1 MRTRSA
7 LRRRRR
13 VRAGG
18 SQLLGL
24 LAGLALGIVLPRITG
39 GPMVPA
45 GPVTELVLALGLG
58 LLGAIALIFSLLF
71 LVVQWA
77 ATTFTPRLTLFRD
90 APIVWRTFALTIG
103 LVVFSLTAVVATGDR
118 TEVSVAVLA
127 CELLLLLTLAVL
139 LRSLQLRAFTA
150 IQLAEV
156 IASIAERGHA
166 ILDLLYP
173 AATAAT
179 GGREGAGAAAE
190 ARSGPGSTV
199 LWPHPPTVLQ
209 QIDIDR
215 LLRVAGA
222 ADAVVV
228 LPHAPGATL
237 RRGAVVAEVRG
248 GEMPAGAVLGALVTG
263 KERTLEQ
270 DPTLALRLLADI
282 ALRAL
287 SPAVNDPATA
297 VQVLDDLE
305 DLLRRPAATAVAAVR
320 VRDGRGAVRVVVR
333 LPGWEEVLR
342 STVDDLVVAS
352 LASPMA
358 LDRMRALLRHLLAP
372 AHADHRGPIVLRLG
386 WLDEEEA
393 ARFARLRQQR
403 AGP

>member
-1 MRTRSA
+1 M
-7 LRRRRR
+7 
-13 VRAGG
+13 
-18 SQLLGL
+18 
-24 LAGLALGIVLPRITG
+24 ALGVALPRISG

-58 LLGAIALIFSLLF
+58 LLGTIALIFSLLF

-103 LVVFSLTAVVATGDR
+103 LVVFSLTAVVATGEH
-118 TEVSVAVLA
+118 TEVSAAVLV
-127 CELLLLLTLAVL
+127 CELVLLLMLAVL
-139 LRSLQLRAFTA
+139 LRNLQLRAFTA

-156 IASIAERGHA
+156 IASVAERGRA
-166 ILDLLYP
+166 ILDTFYP
-173 AATAAT
+173 DSSAAPRTGRISTAGRDT
-179 GGREGAGAAAE
+179 GADALPALR
-190 ARSGPGSTV
+190 STV
-199 LWPHPPTVLQ
+199 RWPHPPAVLQ
-209 QIDIDR
+209 QVDIDR
-215 LLRVAGA
+215 MLRAAGA

-237 RRGAVVAEVRG
+237 RRGAAVAEVHG
-248 GEMPAGAVLGALVTG
+248 GEVAAGAVLDALVTG

-297 VQVLDDLE
+297 VQVLEVLE
-305 DLLRRPAATAVAAVR
+305 DLLSRPAATPAAVVR
-320 VRDGRGAVRVVVR
+320 VHGDDGTVRVVVR

-352 LASPMA
+352 FASPMVLA
-358 LDRMRALLRHLLAP
+358 RMRALLRHLLAP
-372 AHADHRGPIVLRLG
+372 AHEDHRGAVTLRLG
-386 WLDEEEA
+386 WLDDAEA
-393 ARFARLRQQR
+393 ARFPRLRPAR
-403 AGP
+403 EEP